1 MKTLDKKQIL
11 EKTDFTALFSEV
23 IQKYKGTKPGQA
35 TGLCPFHSD
44 SNPSLSLNLSSG
56 AFNCFSCGAKGGP
69 VDLFMQVWGLSFL
82 ETLKRL
88 AERAGIDT
96 TQATPK
102 GKTGKPR
109 TVATFYYTDA
119 EGKRL
124 YWKERIEPG
133 RNGRKKEFI
142 FYHLDKA
149 GKKQTGRGG
158 VEAVPYRL
166 HEIVKAE
173 TAYIL
178 EGCAKSDLLASW
190 GLAATCL
197 DSGAKS
203 KWHERYTSIFEG
215 KEVVI
220 VPDNDPAGEEYL
232 STIATALYGKVKSLK
247 VLRLPGLK
255 EKQDL
260 LDWIKQGGRKDA

>member
-1 MKTLDKKQIL
+1 MIDKKAVI
-11 EKTDFTALFSEV
+11 EKTDFAALYHEAV
-23 IQKYKGTKPGQA
+23 QKFKITKPGQA

-69 VDLFMQVWGLSFL
+69 VDLLMQTWGLDFKT
-82 ETLKRL
+82 TLTRL
-88 AERAGIDT
+88 AEKAGIAT
-96 TQATPK
+96 TQAAPK

-133 RNGRKKEFI
+133 KNGRKKEFI

-149 GKKQTGRGG
+149 GKKQTGRGES
-158 VEAVPYRL
+158 EAVPYRL
-166 HEIVKAE
+166 HEIIKDERVF
-173 TAYIL
+173 IL
-178 EGCAKSDLLASW
+178 EGEKKADLLASW
-190 GLAATCL
+190 GLTATCL

-203 KWHERYTSIFEG
+203 KWHDRYTPFFEG

-220 VPDNDPAGEEYL
+220 VPDNDTAGEEYL
-232 STIATALYGKVKSLK
+232 QTIATALYGKVKSLK

-255 EKQDL
+255 NKEDII
-260 LDWIKQGGRKDA
+260 DWVKQGGRADA

>member
-1 MKTLDKKQIL
+1 MNILDKKEIL
-11 EKTDFTALFSEV
+11 SRLDFAALYREA
-23 IQKYKGTKPGQA
+23 IQKFKDTKPGQA

-69 VDLFMQVWGLSFL
+69 LDLLMQTWGLSFF
-82 ETLKRL
+82 ETLQRL
-88 AERAGIDT
+88 AEKAGIAP

-109 TVATFYYTDA
+109 TVDTFYYTDA

-142 FYHLDKA
+142 FKT
-149 GKKQTGRGG
+149 GKNQTGRGG
-158 VEAVPYRL
+158 EAVPYRL
-166 HEIVKAE
+166 HETIKADKVF
-173 TAYIL
+173 IL
-178 EGCAKSDLLASW
+178 EGEKKADLLAFW

-203 KWHERYTSIFEG
+203 KWHDRYTAYFEG

-220 VPDNDPAGEEYL
+220 VPDNDTAGEGYL
-232 STIATALYGKVKSLK
+232 ETIATALMGKVKSLK

-255 EKQDL
+255 NKEDVI
-260 LDWIKQGGRKDA
+260 DWVKQGGRADA

>member
-1 MKTLDKKQIL
+1 MKTLDKKEIL
-11 EKTDFTALFSEV
+11 SRLDFAALYREA
-23 IQKYKGTKPGQA
+23 IQKFKDTKPGQA

-69 VDLFMQVWGLSFL
+69 VDLLMQTGGLDFKT
-82 ETLKRL
+82 TLTRL

-96 TQATPK
+96 TQATPSN
-102 GKTGKPR
+102 KTGKPR

-142 FYHLDKA
+142 FKT
-149 GKKQTGRGG
+149 GKNQTGRGG
-158 VEAVPYRL
+158 EAVPYRL
-166 HEIVKAE
+166 HEVIKAE
-173 TAYIL
+173 TVYIL
-178 EGCAKSDLLASW
+178 EGEKKADLLASW
-190 GLAATCL
+190 GLVATCL

-203 KWHERYTSIFEG
+203 KWHDRYTAYFEG

-220 VPDNDPAGEEYL
+220 VPDNDPPGEGYL
-232 STIATALYGKVKSLK
+232 ETVAPALYGKVKSLK

-255 EKQDL
+255 NKEDVC
-260 LDWIKQGGRKDA
+260 DWARQGGRADA